1 MVHISEISLDK
12 GRKTAM
18 VVYTL
23 RKNLLGCSFFFW
35 VVLPEKSVKGLAY
48 FFAGAYIYMCSVN
61 NVTHIALDMT
71 L

>member
-1 MVHISEISLDK
+1 
-12 GRKTAM
+12 M

-23 RKNLLGCSFFFW
+23 RKNLLGCSFFF
-35 VVLPEKSVKGLAY
+35 LACVTREIREGISLL
-48 FFAGAYIYMCSVN
+48 FCGCVHIYMCSVN